1 MSERDSDWPP
11 GTHYARNRGPPVCGR
26 PRPGDRPR
34 RPSRGCAEIG
44 DTSLNAMSYDV
55 GRSGGGSRAPAAARR
70 RLRGFVGRARAGG
83 GASPLQGRE
92 CRVVPRRPR
101 PADRSAAARTGAS
114 NPNPS
119 PGSIPRC
126 LFTGAGTRLCS
137 TCNDVS
143 AVPVWPHRRPLRIC
157 RARPRAFISPTGATA
172 FEHAFE
178 QAPRAGAGSRRGEAL
193 WERVEAKEALGSRVP
208 LLGCRVCWGRPL
220 LSRPR
225 GAVGSGLAA
234 VLESAKGGGRG

>member
-1 MSERDSDWPP
+1 MMSVGPGAALVPRLPP
-11 GTHYARNRGPPVCGR
+11 AAVC
-26 PRPGDRPR
+26 
-34 RPSRGCAEIG
+34 AA
-44 DTSLNAMSYDV
+44 L
-55 GRSGGGSRAPAAARR
+55 SGGRVP
-70 RLRGFVGRARAGG
+70 GG
-83 GASPLQGRE
+83 GEPPLQGRE

-157 RARPRAFISPTGATA
+157 RARPRAFISPTA

-193 WERVEAKEALGSRVP
+193 WERVEAKEALGCPCS
-208 LLGCRVCWGRPL
+208 G
-220 LSRPR
+220 
-225 GAVGSGLAA
+225 VGFA
-234 VLESAKGGGRG
+234 GGGLF

>member
-11 GTHYARNRGPPVCGR
+11 GTHTTHADAPA
-26 PRPGDRPR
+26 DRPSPSPGSARDGGCGDLRSR
-34 RPSRGCAEIG
+34 RRR
-44 DTSLNAMSYDV
+44 DV
-55 GRSGGGSRAPAAARR
+55 GRSGGGSRAPAAAPAAVCAA
-70 RLRGFVGRARAGG
+70 LSGGRVPGG

-119 PGSIPRC
+119 PGVFLPVPVPGC
-126 LFTGAGTRLCS
+126 AVH
-137 TCNDVS
+137 VS

-157 RARPRAFISPTGATA
+157 RERPRAFISPTA

-178 QAPRAGAGSRRGEAL
+178 QAPRAGRRGG
-193 WERVEAKEALGSRVP
+193 ALGAGGGRVG
-208 LLGCRVCWGRPL
+208 L
-220 LSRPR
+220 
-225 GAVGSGLAA
+225 GSGLLGAA
-234 VLESAKGGGRG
+234 SSESAAGSGRLRACGCS